1 MDAIYDEMVRLGGK
15 ATASQIAEAAR
26 REGICEADMWEAAEA
41 WIALRVV
48 HIEGNALVF
57 AKDAIR

>member
-1 MDAIYDEMVRLGGK
+1 MDAIYDEVVMLGGK

-26 REGICEADMWEAAEA
+26 REGICKADMRAAAEA
-41 WIALRVV
+41 WVALRVM